1 MLNEEHIENLEV
13 SIDEIVNLEVLII
26 ISPRV
31 EQGLGHLDPSHVTN
45 EFKDGKNRNVNVRRV
60 TIKWIR
66 GRKCDVEVGKNI
78 VIKVFRRWQ
87 NELVREQRC
96 KQI

>member
-1 MLNEEHIENLEV
+1 MINEHIENLEV

-31 EQGLGHLDPSHVTN
+31 EQGLSHLDPSHVTD
-45 EFKDGKNRNVNVRRV
+45 EFKDGKNRNVNVWRV

-66 GRKCDVEVGKNI
+66 GRKCDVEVGKDI
-78 VIKVFRRWQ
+78 VVKVFRRWQ
-87 NELVREQRC
+87 YELVREQRC
-96 KQI
+96 EQI